1 MHGYTRYPT
10 ILRHIIPKCGIIF
23 FYIRARERVSRVPA
37 KKVTET
43 IIYRFDLIAYR
54 RTYYNNLLDTAVVTY
69 TVCGIGSTNRA
80 VARRSRTLCKFSG
93 DFLFRGAA
101 AATFAI

>member
-10 ILRHIIPKCGIIF
+10 ILRYIMRYYF
-23 FYIRARERVSRVPA
+23 FYTPARERVSRVPA

-69 TVCGIGSTNRA
+69 IVRDRFDQSGGRTQ
-80 VARRSRTLCKFSG
+80 VADPMQILG
-93 DFLFRGAA
+93 
-101 AATFAI
+101 